1 MEELIKQLEGLKLHH
16 ERTRGSQK
24 IGLASS
30 FWDGRARGVADA
42 IAIIRESQP
51 LENPERPAAGEP

>member
-1 MEELIKQLEGLKLHH
+1 MDKIIKELEELKLPHD
-16 ERTRGSQK
+16 RVRGSQK

-42 IAIIRESQP
+42 IAIIKESQP
-51 LENPERPAAGEP
+51 HPSA